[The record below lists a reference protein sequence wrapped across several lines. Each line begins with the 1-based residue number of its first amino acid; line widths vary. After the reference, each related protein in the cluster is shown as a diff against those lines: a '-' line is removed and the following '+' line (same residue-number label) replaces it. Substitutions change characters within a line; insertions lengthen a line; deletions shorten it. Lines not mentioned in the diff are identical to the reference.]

1 MIGTDKMKRKK
12 KSLSAAL
19 IFAGFFFIT
28 LMAAPARSSDSN
40 AVPMGRE
47 RLLMDFGWR
56 FFKGDAPGAEMA
68 DFKDADW
75 RKLDIPHD
83 WSIEG
88 PFGEKEPTGGQGG
101 YVPAGVGW
109 YRKHFRLP
117 DSYKG
122 KQITIE
128 FDGVYENSE
137 VWINGQYMGKRPFGY
152 ISFYYDITPHLKFGG
167 NENVIA
173 VKVDNSHQPNSRWY
187 SGSGI
192 YRHAW
197 LLVTG
202 DVHIAHWGT
211 FVTTPKV
218 SQTSSLVQVKT
229 LVRNEGRV
237 TAHCALTTDVIDKD
251 GKVVGTVQG
260 GTDVAA
266 NDENELTQ
274 ELTIENPNL
283 WSVDNPYLYRV
294 HSTVCSGGKTVDEYD
309 TPFGIR
315 EVVFDADKG
324 FLLNG
329 RHVKLNGVCLHHDGG
344 CVGSAVPERVWERR
358 LEILKDMGCYA
369 IRTSHNP
376 PAPEFLD
383 LCDRMGFLVMA
394 EAFDEWK
401 VPKGQI
407 GPFGYHLY
415 FDEWS
420 EKDVTSFVH
429 RDRNHPS
436 VVLWSAGNEIGDQT
450 DPNGVRTLNRLI
462 ELFHREDPT
471 RFVTAGCD
479 QIAAEPRHVS
489 NAFLE
494 LLDVVGYNYVD
505 RWRDRAE
512 KYYSI
517 DRHDFPQRKVIG
529 TESSSMGGLRGDYR
543 GLFPGT
549 GEGGPFRRR
558 GLSQMIAVEQLWNF
572 VSTYDYVAGDFM
584 WTGIDYLG
592 ESRWPSKNSSAG
604 VLDTAGFTKDGF
616 YFYQSQWIKK
626 PVLHI
631 FPHWN
636 WSGKEGQII
645 PVICFTNCDTVELF
659 LNGKSFG
666 VKGYAFPRP
675 GMELRYGNFPA
686 RARTPQ
692 TTADLHLSWDVPYEP
707 GTLKAVGTKDGNVVS
722 TIEIVT
728 AGEPAALGLSV
739 DRNVIAA
746 DGRDVANVTVQ
757 ILDSKGHI
765 VPTADNDVAFEIQGE
780 GRIIGVDNGRP
791 NSHESF
797 QADHRKAFNGLCLAI
812 VQAKSKPG
820 KIRLTARADGL
831 KEVSIEIEV
840 KSSSI
845 IVPAL
850 P

>member
-1 MIGTDKMKRKK
+1 
-12 KSLSAAL
+12 
-19 IFAGFFFIT
+19 
-28 LMAAPARSSDSN
+28 
-40 AVPMGRE
+40 
-47 RLLMDFGWR
+47 MDFDWR
-56 FFKGDAPGAEMA
+56 FFKGDTPGAEKA
-68 DFKDADW
+68 DFNDGDW

-88 PFGEKEPTGGQGG
+88 PFGEKEPTGGKGG
-101 YVPAGVGW
+101 YVPTGIGW

-137 VWINGQYMGKRPFGY
+137 VWVNGHYLGKRPFGY
-152 ISFYYDITPHLKFGG
+152 ISFYYDITPHLNFGG
-167 NENVIA
+167 SENVVA
-173 VKVDNSHQPNSRWY
+173 VKVHNSHQSNSRWY

-192 YRHAW
+192 YRHVW

-202 DVHIAHWGT
+202 DIHIAHWGT

-218 SQTSSLVQVKT
+218 SQMSLLVRVKT
-229 LVRNEGRV
+229 IVRNEGKV
-237 TAHCALTTDVIDKD
+237 AVSCTLTTNIIDKD
-251 GKVVGTVQG
+251 GKMVGTVQG
-260 GTDVAA
+260 GADVAA
-266 NDENELTQ
+266 NGEHELTQ

-283 WSVDNPYLYRV
+283 WSVENPYLYTV
-294 HSTVCSGGKTVDEYD
+294 HSKVRSGDKLVDEYD

-324 FLLNG
+324 CLLNG

-358 LEILKDMGCYA
+358 LELLKEMGCNA

-376 PAPEFLD
+376 PAPEFLN
-383 LCDRMGFLVMA
+383 LCDKMGFMVMA

-401 VPKGQI
+401 VPKFQI
-407 GPFGYHLY
+407 GPYGYAQY

-420 EKDVTSFVH
+420 ERDVTSFVR

-436 VVLWSAGNEIGDQT
+436 IVLWSAGNEVGDQT
-450 DPNGVRTLNRLI
+450 DPNGEQTLKRLVGF
-462 ELFHREDPT
+462 FHREDPT
-471 RFVTAGCD
+471 RLVTVGCD
-479 QIAAEPRHVS
+479 MISAEPKGTPKE
-489 NAFLE
+489 FLE
-494 LLDVVGYNYVD
+494 LLDVVGYNYVA

-517 DRHDFPQRKVIG
+517 DRHDFPQRKIIG
-529 TESSSMGGLRGDYR
+529 TENPSMGGLRGGYR
-543 GLFPGT
+543 DLSPGT
-549 GEGGPFRRR
+549 GEHRR
-558 GLSQMIAVEQLWNF
+558 GLSEMITVEQLWRF
-572 VSTYDYVAGDFM
+572 TSTYDYVAGDFM

-592 ESRWPSKNSSAG
+592 ESQWPSKNSSAG
-604 VLDTAGFTKDGF
+604 VLDTAGFRKDGF
-616 YFYQSQWIKK
+616 YFYQSQWTDK

-636 WSGKEGQII
+636 WSGKEGQIV

-666 VKGYAFPRP
+666 VKSYIYPYPGVQSTTGEWYFPPRSRIP
-675 GMELRYGNFPA
+675 
-686 RARTPQ
+686 RT
-692 TTADLHLSWDVPYEP
+692 TGDLHLSWDVPYEP

-722 TIEIVT
+722 TAEVVT
-728 AGEPAALGLSV
+728 AGEPAAIGLFA
-739 DRNVIAA
+739 DQNTIAA
-746 DGRDVANVTVQ
+746 DGRDVANITVQ
-757 ILDSKGHI
+757 ILDSQNHI
-765 VPTADNDVAFEIQGE
+765 VPAASNDVTFEIQGE
-780 GRIIGVDNGRP
+780 GKIIGVDNGRP
-791 NSHESF
+791 DSHESF
-797 QADHRKAFNGLCLAI
+797 HADRRKAFNGLCLAI
-812 VQAKSKPG
+812 VQAKLKPG

-831 KEVSIEIEV
+831 KEASIEIEV
-840 KSSSI
+840 KSSPI
-845 IVPAL
+845 AVPTL